1 MTTKLLRQVQE
12 QDQQE
17 LADRYNGTDAR
28 QPRRVWCAEAL
39 KPELTEPEW
48 AAAQRAVR
56 ECILFFPGAKAN
68 YDRVDMAWSDA
79 GLAKQMDAGHALYAL
94 RQGVTKR
101 CPITQG
107 PNIAEW
113 IVQLHTLQDIATA
126 LGQFR
131 RMGPGRE
138 PIPDVRAAKP
148 TVRLVLLGMAGY
160 YEDCDR
166 GVRDWRPI

>member
-17 LADRYNGTDAR
+17 LADRHNGTDFK
-28 QPRRVWCAEAL
+28 QPRRIWCAEAL
-39 KPELTEPEW
+39 KPELTEAEF

-56 ECILFFPGAKAN
+56 ECILSFPGAKAN
-68 YDRVDMAWSDA
+68 YDRVDAAWSDS
-79 GLAKQMDAGHALYAL
+79 GLANQTDAAHALNGL
-94 RQGVTKR
+94 RQGVSKR
-101 CPITQG
+101 CAIKEG